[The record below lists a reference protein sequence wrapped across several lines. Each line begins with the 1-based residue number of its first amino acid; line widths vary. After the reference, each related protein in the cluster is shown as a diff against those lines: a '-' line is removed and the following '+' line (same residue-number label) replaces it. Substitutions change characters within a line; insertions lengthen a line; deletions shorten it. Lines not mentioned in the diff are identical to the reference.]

1 MARGAVSFARGEKS
15 ENRTKRLRGASY
27 VCPDV
32 VPVVS
37 SFPTRILSS
46 PGSPGSLRSGV
57 RSVSG
62 RFAVMETGSAKGSQ
76 PVSAKGKLGHLTLP
90 GTLRY
95 SVQQRE
101 RRKKVLERTWCVNS
115 LLDVCDFR
123 ENRKSGG
130 RRRTDS

>member
-76 PVSAKGKLGHLTLP
+76 PVSAEGKFGHLTLP
-90 GTLRY
+90 GTLPFIRSNVVY
-95 SVQQRE
+95 RFL
-101 RRKKVLERTWCVNS
+101 RL
-115 LLDVCDFR
+115 
-123 ENRKSGG
+123 
-130 RRRTDS
+130 